1 MVARLL
7 PAAHVPVDAGAHQ
20 PSRRRRVEQQVIDA
34 QPGVAPVGIAKV
46 IPVGVDR
53 LVGMHR
59 PQGIG
64 PPLPGEACK
73 GLTHL
78 DPEQGVVDPALG
90 LVHVALGRDDVV
102 IAREDHRRLGGN
114 ELCGVSEQPL
124 EPAQLVVELRARCGI
139 AVGQIEAGDVDAV
152 DLRLDVAAVG
162 IVRIAGKRAADLG
175 RLRIAGQD
183 RDPVPALLTAPDRS
197 VPGVPDR
204 AVGKALLRRLQLL
217 QANDLGRG
225 LREPAQ
231 KTRQTCA
238 DAVDVVGDDPHLAL
252 TPRGGVTAGALA
264 LDRPLARNAPPG
276 RRQSAGPRPGTGSR
290 TSSWRRPT
298 RCCPSDRK
306 EGRPRPHR
314 PRRG

>member
-90 LVHVALGRDDVV
+90 LVHVALGRDHVV

-114 ELCGVSEQPL
+114 ELCGVSEQSL

-252 TPRGGVTAGALA
+252 TPRGGGY
-264 LDRPLARNAPPG
+264 RG
-276 RRQSAGPRPGTGSR
+276 RASA
-290 TSSWRRPT
+290 
-298 RCCPSDRK
+298 
-306 EGRPRPHR
+306 
-314 PRRG
+314 